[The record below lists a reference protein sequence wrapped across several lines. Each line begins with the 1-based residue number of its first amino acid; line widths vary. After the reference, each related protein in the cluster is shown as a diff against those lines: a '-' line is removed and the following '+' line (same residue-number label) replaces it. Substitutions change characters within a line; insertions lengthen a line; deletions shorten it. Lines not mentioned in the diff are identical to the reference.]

1 MKLVRSL
8 PENYKSFDRDLF
20 PSLGKEITFNKP
32 EINSYKNVLL
42 SGFNLFSINNFQFLN
57 KLSMAIDFNLGTINF
72 SKQMLSYIFKNKK
85 IRYYSNYIWIIN
97 DHCFNYYHWTAE
109 ALPRLL
115 LLKNNSIYKKV
126 LIPNTWKE
134 RDFIFDSLKLLGFT
148 YELYNPQFLN
158 FFTQIISP
166 NHLGSTG
173 NFNPNY
179 MNIVRNELKAGNSE
193 NKRFWILR
201 KINQSR
207 YIKNIDNFEKLL
219 KKYNIE
225 KIFSDNL
232 EYYQEIEL
240 FSKASFIG
248 GVHGAGL
255 ANMIFMDKNSKVL
268 EVKTKNVEKS
278 NAFYAMADSL
288 GLKYYYFRTN
298 SNEDDDGLTLDLE
311 QLENELSTVFKQN

>member
-1 MKLVRSL
+1 
-8 PENYKSFDRDLF
+8 
-20 PSLGKEITFNKP
+20 
-32 EINSYKNVLL
+32 
-42 SGFNLFSINNFQFLN
+42 
-57 KLSMAIDFNLGTINF
+57 
-72 SKQMLSYIFKNKK
+72 
-85 IRYYSNYIWIIN
+85 
-97 DHCFNYYHWTAE
+97 
-109 ALPRLL
+109 
-115 LLKNNSIYKKV
+115 
-126 LIPNTWKE
+126 
-134 RDFIFDSLKLLGFT
+134 
-148 YELYNPQFLN
+148 
-158 FFTQIISP
+158 
-166 NHLGSTG
+166 
-173 NFNPNY
+173 